1 MPISLICGACDAP
14 LTAPDAAAG
23 KRVKCRKCAA
33 ILEVPLPEPDEH
45 ADFEVIEDAPTMM
58 MPPIKKSPPAAPR
71 LPPPAAAKPKPKPVL
86 MEIDEDDDDDRP
98 APKKKPKP
106 VMLDDDEDDRPSAR
120 KKPTKK
126 LAVVEDEYDDE
137 EDDSDDE
144 PRPKKGKKG
153 KAKKKAAGSNL
164 PLLIGGGVLGVAVA
178 VFLVWY
184 LVIREH
190 QYTLNTPTPPQDSG
204 VTGAPPLIPPGKGGG
219 MPGPGGG
226 GGGVPAGWQE
236 FTKPEFTASIRATG
250 QPQVQSLPTAPGIQT
265 GNAYAFRTQN
275 PNGAQVVTVVTLDQL
290 GATAAQQDPNKMM
303 ESMFAGGAGKS
314 GGVLSARS
322 DSLLD
327 GKPARDATLTN
338 GGKQMFIRGAIV
350 GNRVY
355 MLLAGGDGVSSV
367 QDEQVKTFFDS
378 FKITGQ

>member
-1 MPISLICGACDAP
+1 MPISLLCGACDAA

-23 KRVKCRKCAA
+23 KRVKCRKCGA
-33 ILEVPLPEPDEH
+33 ILEVPLPEPD
-45 ADFEVIEDAPTMM
+45 ANSDPDFEVVEEAPTMM
-58 MPPIKKSPPAAPR
+58 MPPLKKAPPPPASAKA
-71 LPPPAAAKPKPKPVL
+71 PPPAATKPKPKPVML
-86 MEIDEDDDDDRP
+86 EVDDDDEDDRP

-106 VMLDDDEDDRPSAR
+106 VMLDEDEEDDRPTPK
-120 KKPTKK
+120 KKPAKK
-126 LAVVEDEYDDE
+126 LAVVEDDYDDE

-178 VFLVWY
+178 GFLVWF
-184 LVIREH
+184 LAIREPESAKG
-190 QYTLNTPTPPQDSG
+190 PTPSPSNNQ
-204 VTGAPPLIPPGKGGG
+204 PMPGGPG
-219 MPGPGGG
+219 MPGMPPGPGM
-226 GGGVPAGWQE
+226 PAQPSAGWQE
-236 FTKPEFTASIRATG
+236 FKKPEFTAAIRATG
-250 QPQVQSLPTAPGIQT
+250 QPQLQSLPTAPGIQT

-290 GATAAQQDPNKMM
+290 GATAAQQDPNKML
-303 ESMFAGGAGKS
+303 ESMFTGGAGKS
-314 GGVLSARS
+314 GGTISSRS
-322 DSLLD
+322 DSQLD
-327 GKPARDATLTN
+327 GKPARDATLTTR
-338 GGKQMFIRGAIV
+338 GKQMFIRGAIV

-355 MLLAGGDGVSSV
+355 MLLAGGDGVNSV